1 MAKSVKK
8 TVGRPRKAEPHK
20 FTTINIPID
29 VKKELE
35 AIKEKLEKEI
45 GFSVSLADAVRYLVK
60 HYNLRKVK

>member
-1 MAKSVKK
+1 MAKVAKK

-20 FTTINIPID
+20 FTTINIPTD

-35 AIKEKLEKEI
+35 VIKEKLEKEI
-45 GFSVSLADAVRYLVK
+45 GFSVSLADATRYLIK